1 MTILGDKFLLTT
13 KDFQKYVPE
22 DYITKGKEKLS
33 LTARFLITDRNES
46 KIIEYTLSFA
56 HQKELIILESES
68 FKLLN
73 TDLSST
79 DIFLSYSHDSKQI
92 LEPAATYNQII
103 ATDSELAV
111 TFQLCKVLSEKE
123 CSTYLFNSELQ
134 KIYQTQTL
142 NEIYSYMQTFRKYM
156 NENFCIITKDFMDL
170 TSLNL
175 LPLALQ
181 NNESRVGSFINF
193 IGVSLQG
200 SQFIEQ
206 KRKPIFEALIEE
218 LNTVIN
224 SIIPDMNLKMVTLR
238 SELSNNNQTGDV
250 IEVVSVRNGQEI
262 PLHYESEGIKKLLT
276 ILNLLIYM
284 HNNPNVFVAIDELDA
299 SIFEYLLGEILSML
313 TESGKGHL
321 NF

>member
-1 MTILGDKFLLTT
+1 MNFNKSIIRFLSLELNNMKNVENGTIFVNGYTKKDAWTKYNLDSSDVIGIYGQNGSGKTSIIQSLIFVRKAILGDKFLLTT
-13 KDFQKYVPE
+13 KDFQKYVLE
-22 DYITKGKEKLS
+22 DFITKGKEKLS

-56 HQKELIILESES
+56 HQKELIFLESES

-142 NEIYSYMQTFRKYM
+142 NEIYSYM
-156 NENFCIITKDFMDL
+156 L
-170 TSLNL
+170 
-175 LPLALQ
+175 
-181 NNESRVGSFINF
+181 
-193 IGVSLQG
+193 
-200 SQFIEQ
+200 
-206 KRKPIFEALIEE
+206 
-218 LNTVIN
+218 
-224 SIIPDMNLKMVTLR
+224 
-238 SELSNNNQTGDV
+238 
-250 IEVVSVRNGQEI
+250 
-262 PLHYESEGIKKLLT
+262 
-276 ILNLLIYM
+276 
-284 HNNPNVFVAIDELDA
+284 
-299 SIFEYLLGEILSML
+299 
-313 TESGKGHL
+313 
-321 NF
+321 